1 MLQPPFDI
9 MIINQMEEVK
19 SDLSQKMTSSQRSRE
34 EWFLLT

>member
-34 EWFLLT
+34 ECFLLT